1 MGEYTT
7 SYTWKGFPRS
17 EAKRLLRHD
26 ARDVE
31 AEQGKEA
38 THSNRL
44 IRPEW
49 TARNV
54 TLMNDGAGNL
64 VPMTRVEDALSYFV
78 HRLGEL
84 QNTRTLKD
92 GTVVKVAHRK
102 DANALVGF
110 VLQLDPRFTRDKSM
124 SDEEYDALGDAEYAA
139 LPPDIAT
146 MTDEEI
152 ADTEK
157 YLNVMLNEVIERMG
171 VENIVSVTTHWDET
185 HPHIQVLAVP
195 EADGQLSYTKKFG
208 GGSKAASQQLYREAH
223 DKMRQRLQAAGYDAT
238 MDRLARRPH
247 EPLED
252 FKARRKQER
261 DVRKQE
267 RKVAERAR
275 WTADFTQEAISFAHE
290 LDDREAQL
298 VEREA
303 EVEAARQ
310 AVSKEAEQARKR
322 GYAEGVKQGKQEG
335 MAQAKQE
342 VAEEVEK
349 ARLARQ
355 EAEDER
361 KAAQAEGRA
370 QGLAEGRQSVDEH
383 IARLR
388 AEWTTPRGLEGDL
401 DDVIRD
407 AKTTSAPT
415 AEQARKMMQETVRD
429 DAPHLIYA
437 FLTHR
442 DMKLKEAGKEPGW
455 VKAFERF
462 AEQRLGKSWREKWTQ
477 ETQTHESAVQYAERR
492 RQEIK
497 REVEQAQVTRPSDGM
512 SL

>member
-7 SYTWKGFPRS
+7 SYTWKGYRKS
-17 EAKRLLRHD
+17 EATRLIAHD

-31 AEQGKEA
+31 EEQGKVRS
-38 THSNRL
+38 HSNQL

-54 TLMNDGAGNL
+54 TLMNDGAGKL
-64 VPMTRVEDALSYFV
+64 VPMTSVEDAHAYMEK
-78 HRLGEL
+78 RLGEL

-92 GTVVKVAHRK
+92 GRVVNVKHRE

-110 VLQLDPRFTRDKSM
+110 VLQLDPRMTRDRSK
-124 SDEEYDALGDAEYAA
+124 SDEWYDALTDAEYKA

-146 MTDEEI
+146 MSDEKIEE
-152 ADTEK
+152 TER
-157 YLNVMLNEVIERMG
+157 YLQVMLDEVIERMG
-171 VENIVSVTTHWDET
+171 VENIVSVSTHWDES
-185 HPHIQVLAVP
+185 HPHIQVYAVP
-195 EADGQLSYTKKFG
+195 AVDGKLSYTKKFG
-208 GGSKAASQQLYREAH
+208 GGSKEASQQLYREAH
-223 DKMRQRLQAAGYDAT
+223 DRMRQRLIEAGYDAT

-247 EPLED
+247 EALRD
-252 FKARRKQER
+252 FKARRKRER
-261 DVRKQE
+261 DVREQQRQVE
-267 RKVAERAR
+267 ERAR
-275 WTADFTQEAISFAHE
+275 WTTDFTHEAMSFAEE
-290 LDDREAQL
+290 LDDREARL
-298 VEREA
+298 AEREA

-310 AVSKEAEQARKR
+310 AVSKEAEQARKH

-335 MAQAKQE
+335 KAQAKQE
-342 VAEEVEK
+342 LAEEVEK
-349 ARLARQ
+349 ARLARK
-355 EAEDER
+355 EAEEDR
-361 KAAQAEGRA
+361 KTAQAEGHA

-388 AEWTTPRGLEGDL
+388 KEWTTLRGLEGDL
-401 DDVIRD
+401 DDAIRD
-407 AKTTSAPT
+407 AKATKAPT
-415 AEQARKMMQETVRD
+415 AEQARKIMQETLRD
-429 DAPHLIYA
+429 EAPHLIYA

-497 REVEQAQVTRPSDGM
+497 REVEQTQVTRPNDGM

>member
-1 MGEYTT
+1 ME
-7 SYTWKGFPRS
+7 
-17 EAKRLLRHD
+17 D
-26 ARDVE
+26 
-31 AEQGKEA
+31 EQGKEA

-54 TLMNDGAGNL
+54 KLANDGAGNL
-64 VPMTRVEDALSYFV
+64 VPMTSVDDALSYLD

-102 DANALVGF
+102 DVNALVGF
-110 VLQLDPRFTRDKSM
+110 VLQLAPRMTRDPSK
-124 SDEEYDALGDAEYAA
+124 SDEWYDALTDAEYKA

-146 MTDEEI
+146 MSDEKIE
-152 ADTEK
+152 ESEH
-157 YLNVMLNEVIERMG
+157 YLEVMLNEVIERMG
-171 VENIVSVTTHWDET
+171 VENIVSVSTHWDES
-185 HPHIQVLAVP
+185 HPHIQVYAVP
-195 EADGQLSYTKKFG
+195 AVDGQLSYTKKFG

-247 EPLED
+247 EPLEK

-267 RKVAERAR
+267 RKVAEHSR
-275 WTADFTQEAISFAHE
+275 WTADFAHEVMSFADE
-290 LDDREAQL
+290 LDDRETRL

-310 AVSKEAEQARKR
+310 AVSKEAEQARKH
-322 GYAEGVKQGKQEG
+322 GYAEGVKQGKAEVDQEL
-335 MAQAKQE
+335 AQARR
-342 VAEEVEK
+342 
-349 ARLARQ
+349 ARK
-355 EAEDER
+355 EAEQAKSTAR
-361 KAAQAEGRA
+361 AEGYD
-370 QGLAEGRQSVDEH
+370 QGLAEGRQEVDAH
-383 IARLR
+383 VIRLR
-388 AEWTTPRGLEGDL
+388 NEWTTLRGLEGDL
-401 DDVIRD
+401 DDAIRD
-407 AKTTSAPT
+407 VRKQVLT
-415 AEQARKMMQETVRD
+415 AEQARQMMQETVRS
-429 DAPHLIYA
+429 DALHLIYA

-497 REVEQAQVTRPSDGM
+497 REVEQAQVTRPNDSM

>member
-7 SYTWKGFPRS
+7 SYTWKGYRKS
-17 EAKRLLRHD
+17 EATRLIAHD

-31 AEQGKEA
+31 EEQGKVRS
-38 THSNRL
+38 HSNQL

-64 VPMTRVEDALSYFV
+64 VPMTSVEDAHAYMEKL
-78 HRLGEL
+78 LGEL

-92 GTVVKVAHRK
+92 GRVVKVKHRE

-110 VLQLDPRFTRDKSM
+110 VLQLDPRMTRDPSK
-124 SDEEYDALGDAEYAA
+124 SDEWYDALTDAEYKA

-146 MTDEEI
+146 MSDEKIEE
-152 ADTEK
+152 TEH
-157 YLNVMLNEVIERMG
+157 YLQVMLDEVIERMG
-171 VENIVSVTTHWDET
+171 VENIVSVSTHWDES
-185 HPHIQVLAVP
+185 HPHIQVYAVP
-195 EADGQLSYTKKFG
+195 AVDGKLSYTKKFG
-208 GGSKAASQQLYREAH
+208 GGSKEASQQLYREAH
-223 DKMRQRLQAAGYDAT
+223 DRMRQRLIEAGYDAT

-247 EPLED
+247 EALRD
-252 FKARRKQER
+252 FKARRKRER
-261 DVRKQE
+261 DVHEQE
-267 RKVAERAR
+267 RKAEEHSR
-275 WTADFTQEAISFAHE
+275 WTADFAHEVMSFADE
-290 LDDREAQL
+290 LDDREARL

-349 ARLARQ
+349 ARLARK
-355 EAEDER
+355 EAEEER
-361 KAAQAEGRA
+361 KAVQAEGRA
-370 QGLAEGRQSVDEH
+370 QGLPEGRQSVDEH

-388 AEWTTPRGLEGDL
+388 AEWTTLRGLEGGL
-401 DDVIRD
+401 DDAIRD
-407 AKTTSAPT
+407 VRKQVPT
-415 AEQARKMMQETVRD
+415 AEQARQMIQETVRS

-437 FLTHR
+437 FLTQR
-442 DMKLKEAGKEPGW
+442 DMRLKEQGKEPGW
-455 VKAFERF
+455 VRSFERF
-462 AEQRLGKSWREKWTQ
+462 AEQRLGKNWREKWTQ
-477 ETQTHESAVQYAERR
+477 ETQTHASAIENAERR

-497 REVEQAQVTRPSDGM
+497 YEVEQADETRPNDGM